1 MFNVIR
7 PYSKNPV
14 SWWPM
19 PRKWRV
25 RRITSFAKS
34 LLWAPSCCTRSV
46 SWLVGQSASR
56 PDQEQKKKKKTDL
69 LFEDP
74 SEPSQGTRGL
84 LHLLPW
90 WQDPAFTAF
99 RNSQNTE
106 LTVSFCCSRPSPKE
120 KTSLPSSKD
129 RRVNNA
135 RCLLSGRSAYLFFPK
150 YNPAFNLLF
159 IDSDILN
166 PLFTCQKLFIR
177 MFFSS
182 FTELNYWAVVK

>member
-1 MFNVIR
+1 M
-7 PYSKNPV
+7 S
-14 SWWPM
+14 
-19 PRKWRV
+19 
-25 RRITSFAKS
+25 S
-34 LLWAPSCCTRSV
+34 LLLHAVGVLVGWSV
-46 SWLVGQSASR
+46 SQPSR
-56 PDQEQKKKKKTDL
+56 PRAKKKKTDL

-120 KTSLPSSKD
+120 KTSLLSSKD